1 MAYKYAITYS
11 RPTVDD
17 DWYVMDTNIVY
28 TAEETARQTV
38 LSDWIAARQADGD
51 ITVSWE
57 FSEDMLDF
65 SYILTYEDEDSYN
78 TLQAAW
84 AVVRDA
90 QCDGIEPE
98 TEAKF
103 VQWNTDNNQTFAI
116 TKETV

>member
-11 RPTVDD
+11 RPTTDD
-17 DWYVMDTNIVY
+17 NWYVMDTDVVY

-38 LSDWIAARQADGD
+38 LSDWIEARKADGD

-57 FSEDMLDF
+57 FSDDQLDF
-65 SYILTYEDEDSYN
+65 SYILTYEDEAKYN
-78 TLQAAW
+78 ELRAAW
-84 AVVRDA
+84 EVVRDA

-98 TEAKF
+98 AEAKF
-103 VQWNTDNNQTFAI
+103 VQWNTDNNSTFAI